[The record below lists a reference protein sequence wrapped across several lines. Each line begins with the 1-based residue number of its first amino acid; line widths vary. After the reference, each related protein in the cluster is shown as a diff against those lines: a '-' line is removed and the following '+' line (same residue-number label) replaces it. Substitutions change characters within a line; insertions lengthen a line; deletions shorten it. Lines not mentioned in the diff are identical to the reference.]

1 MKSRNWCFLP
11 VLAVLLFASCPNN
24 DATSSKTFPVIFDAD
39 DGSQTTTQEEANIN
53 WDNEPAGTLTIIN
66 NVSKD
71 MVIFMGQ
78 TPSADNILGGVRAS
92 TTKTFDISDD
102 VDDFNGGGFMLLRGM
117 TNDEFNAN
125 KTNLTSAKIE
135 YSAMATYGQGK
146 KFRAEIN
153 PSYTGDYAYRAANL
167 GRIGM
172 ELRKDSP
179 DGEKIGY
186 LPALASNLLLY
197 ADNVNGFA
205 VYPVFVYY
213 SRTTGQVTTLKAAS
227 QFETISITPRPATGG
242 QILAFTFPADR
253 GVTWDSIKATLS
265 SPVAYVTVTNNVS
278 TNQSARVTISGTNRL
293 TSQNGYDS
301 LGVGETLTYEI
312 KSSDAGTQQALV
324 LTYYNQALQIP
335 VLKDSATPVL
345 KNGYD
350 YTVTVSGTGQTA
362 AGYTVTITE
371 SATARD
377 LSSDIASL

>member
-1 MKSRNWCFLP
+1 MKSRNWYFLP
-11 VLAVLLFASCPNN
+11 VLAIVLFVSCPNN
-24 DATSSKTFPVIFDAD
+24 DATSSKTFPVISDAD
-39 DGSQTTTQEEANIN
+39 DGSQTPTQEESNIN
-53 WDNEPAGTLTIIN
+53 WDDESTGTLTIIN

-71 MVIFMGQ
+71 MVIFIGQ
-78 TPSADNILGGVRAS
+78 TPTANNILGGVKS
-92 TTKTFDISDD
+92 LQQKTFDISDD
-102 VDDFNGGGFMLLRGM
+102 VDNFNDGGFMIVKSISLS
-117 TNDEFNAN
+117 EYNAN

-146 KFRAEIN
+146 KFRTEIN
-153 PSYTGDYAYRAANL
+153 PSYTGDYAYRATNL

-186 LPALASNLLLY
+186 LPALASNMLLY
-197 ADNVNGFA
+197 ADNTDGFA

-213 SRTTGQVTTLKAAS
+213 SRTTGQVTTLKATS
-227 QFETISITPRPATGG
+227 QFETISISPRPATGG
-242 QILAFTFPADR
+242 QIMAFTFPGDQGA
-253 GVTWDSIKATLS
+253 TWDSIKATLS
-265 SPVAYVTVTNNVS
+265 SPVAYVTVTNNVA
-278 TNQSARVTISGTNRL
+278 NQSGRVTISGTNRL
-293 TSQNGYDS
+293 TGQNGYDS
-301 LGVGETLTYEI
+301 IGSGETLTYEI
-312 KSSDAGTQQALV
+312 KSTDTGTAQAIV

-350 YTVTVSGTGQTA
+350 YTITVSGSGQTA

-377 LSSDIASL
+377 LSNDIASL